1 MLSDDFSGIL
11 RVMPHRYPFL
21 LLDRITSL
29 ELEHEESPRVTAIKN
44 VTANENFFNGHFPG
58 NPVIPGVLTLEA
70 LAQASGYLWIRLMEH
85 EIKDEETPHFYLA
98 GLDNV
103 RFKRV
108 VIPGDQL
115 VLHARHVSHRRGF
128 WKAECHATVDGEL
141 VCSAEV
147 TCVAKKQEQL

>member
-11 RVMPHRYPFL
+11 KVMPHRYPFL
-21 LLDRITSL
+21 LLDRITCLDL
-29 ELEHEESPRVTAIKN
+29 ENPEGAAVTAIKN

-58 NPVIPGVLTLEA
+58 NPVMPGVLTLEA
-70 LAQASGYLWIRLMEH
+70 LAQASGYMWIRMMEH
-85 EIKDEETPHFYLA
+85 ERDTLPLFYLA
-98 GLDNV
+98 SLDNV

-115 VLHARHVSHRRGF
+115 VLQAKHVSHRRGF

-141 VCSAEV
+141 VCSADV
-147 TCVAKKQEQL
+147 TCVEKKQEQI